1 MDSSFISSP
10 SFPTSISLEE
20 EEEEEEEEEV
30 IFIRSISKQQLP
42 TATSFSPPVSLL
54 ALVW

>member
-1 MDSSFISSP
+1 MDSSFISSSP
-10 SFPTSISLEE
+10 FPTSISLE

>member
-10 SFPTSISLEE
+10 SFPTSISL
-20 EEEEEEEEEV
+20 EEEEEEEEV

-54 ALVW
+54 ALVWW

>member
-20 EEEEEEEEEV
+20 EEEEEEV
-30 IFIRSISKQQLP
+30 IFIRSISKRQLP

>member
-20 EEEEEEEEEV
+20 EEEEEEV

-42 TATSFSPPVSLL
+42 TATSVSPPVSLL
-54 ALVW
+54 ALVWW

>member
-10 SFPTSISLEE
+10 SFPTSISL
-20 EEEEEEEEEV
+20 EEEEEEEV

-54 ALVW
+54 ALVWW

>member
-1 MDSSFISSP
+1 MDSSFISSSP
-10 SFPTSISLEE
+10 FPTSISL

-42 TATSFSPPVSLL
+42 TATSVSPPVSLL
-54 ALVW
+54 ALVWW

>member
-10 SFPTSISLEE
+10 SFPTSISL
-20 EEEEEEEEEV
+20 EEEEEEEEV

-42 TATSFSPPVSLL
+42 TATSFAPPVSLL

>member
-10 SFPTSISLEE
+10 SFPTSISLE

-54 ALVW
+54 AIVW

>member
-10 SFPTSISLEE
+10 SFPTSISL
-20 EEEEEEEEEV
+20 EEEEEEEV

-54 ALVW
+54 ALVWWW

>member
-10 SFPTSISLEE
+10 SFPTSISL
-20 EEEEEEEEEV
+20 EEEEEEEEV

-54 ALVW
+54 AIVW